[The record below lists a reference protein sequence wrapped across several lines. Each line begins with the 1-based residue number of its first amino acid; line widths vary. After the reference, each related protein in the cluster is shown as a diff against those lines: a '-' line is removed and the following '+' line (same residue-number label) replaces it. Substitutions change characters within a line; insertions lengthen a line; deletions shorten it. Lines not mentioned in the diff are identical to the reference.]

1 MRRRLKLVVRRGR
14 ELSVRID
21 IMAFG
26 SCSNVRFNNNIVVV
40 GGCCCGMAGEWR
52 GGLVGGVVVAWE
64 TLSKITL

>member
-40 GGCCCGMAGEWR
+40 GGCCCGVAGEWR
-52 GGLVGGVVVAWE
+52 GGLVVA
-64 TLSKITL
+64 